1 MPRYFKVNI
10 KPLSVNEAFRGK
22 KFKTKK
28 YIKFEEEMLWRLPKM
43 DIPEGKLEIHYKIG
57 FSNSNSDLDNAFKQL
72 NDCLQKKY
80 SFNDNLIYKI
90 FAEKEIVKKGQ
101 EFIQF
106 KICQLDQK

>member
-1 MPRYFKVNI
+1 MRIWI
-10 KPLSVNEAFRGK
+10 KPLSVNEAFRGR

-28 YIKFEEEMLWRLPKM
+28 YIEFQQEMLLKLPKM

-80 SFNDNLIYKI
+80 GFNDNLIYRI
-90 FAEKEIVKKGQ
+90 IADKEIVKKGQ
-101 EFIQF
+101 EFIEF
-106 KICQLDQK
+106 KICQLKGK

>member
-1 MPRYFKVNI
+1 MIIKI

-22 KFKTKK
+22 RFKTKK
-28 YIKFEEEMLWRLPKM
+28 YIEFQQEMLLKLPKM

-57 FSNSNSDLDNAFKQL
+57 FSSKGSDLDNALKQL
-72 NDCLQKKY
+72 NDCLQKRY
-80 SFNDNLIYKI
+80 GFNDNLIYRI

-106 KICQLDQK
+106 NIKNL

>member
-1 MPRYFKVNI
+1 MRIWI
-10 KPLSVNEAFRGK
+10 KPLSVNEAFRGRR
-22 KFKTKK
+22 FKTKK
-28 YIKFEEEMLWRLPKM
+28 YIEFQQEMLLKLPKM

-57 FSNSNSDLDNAFKQL
+57 FSSKGTDLDNALKQL

-80 SFNDNLIYKI
+80 GFNDNLIYRI

-106 KICQLDQK
+106 NIKNLK

>member
-1 MPRYFKVNI
+1 MKIWI
-10 KPLSVNEAFRGK
+10 KPLSVNEAFRGR

-28 YIKFEEEMLWRLPKM
+28 YIEFQQEMLLKLPKM

-80 SFNDNLIYKI
+80 GFNDNLIYRI
-90 FAEKEIVKKGQ
+90 IADKEIVKKGQ
-101 EFIQF
+101 EFIEF
-106 KICQLDQK
+106 KICQKEF

>member
-1 MPRYFKVNI
+1 MKIWI
-10 KPLSVNEAFRGK
+10 KPLSVNEAFRGR

-28 YIKFEEEMLWRLPKM
+28 YIEFQQEMLLKLPKM

-80 SFNDNLIYKI
+80 GFNDNLIYRI
-90 FAEKEIVKKGQ
+90 IADKEIVKKGQ
-101 EFIQF
+101 EFIEF
-106 KICQLDQK
+106 KICQKKI

>member
-1 MPRYFKVNI
+1 MRLWI
-10 KPLSVNEAFRGK
+10 KPLSVNEAFRGR

-28 YIKFEEEMLWRLPKM
+28 YIEFQQEMLLKLPKM

-80 SFNDNLIYKI
+80 GFNDNLIYRI
-90 FAEKEIVKKGQ
+90 IADKEIVKKGQ
-101 EFIQF
+101 EFIEF
-106 KICQLDQK
+106 KICQLS